1 MIISKGLSKYNGK
14 QLMRVIEKG
23 VTDCHAA
30 ATSRGYSQG
39 NMYSPLVSS
48 WIQTRAT
55 NHGVLTQ
62 MA

>member
-48 WIQTRAT
+48 WISARA
-55 NHGVLTQ
+55 NNTQ
-62 MA
+62 F